1 MSEVDSN
8 ININMNKKMKKEK
21 KEKKIEETKNLE
33 LDKKLEQENKNLEEV
48 EIKNKSNQIIQDITI
63 EYLLKGSL
71 NKMNQSISKPTPFKN
86 KKFYRKRL
94 IQLTKDLLNE
104 DENERDENPVY
115 HPDIYRSFYKYINT
129 SIDYFQ
135 TIDRNDII
143 QEDYK
148 DLEEEELEWTLE
160 KKEDLFPEFNDDL
173 EHHGTIEHANKQMMR
188 QINMKNYTLDGLVK
202 RTVIKKEEPIL
213 PKKKKINLKD
223 PELKNKGVGKKNN
236 LTNN

>member
-1 MSEVDSN
+1 MN
-8 ININMNKKMKKEK
+8 IKKKEK
-21 KEKKIEETKNLE
+21 R
-33 LDKKLEQENKNLEEV
+33 DKKLDETNILELKEENKSDKEKNDNLEE
-48 EIKNKSNQIIQDITI
+48 EYNIKNKSDQIVEDITI
-63 EYLLKGSL
+63 EYLLSGSF
-71 NKMNQSISKPTPFKN
+71 NKRNQSISKPPPLKN

-94 IQLTKDLLNE
+94 IQLTKDLLT
-104 DENERDENPVY
+104 ENEIERTDQPVY
-115 HPDIYRSFYKYINT
+115 HPDIYRSFYQYINT

-148 DLEEEELEWTLE
+148 DLYGEREGEGEGITE
-160 KKEDLFPEFNDDL
+160 LFPEFKDDL
-173 EHHGTIEHANKQMMR
+173 EYNETLEKANKHMMR

>member
-1 MSEVDSN
+1 MN
-8 ININMNKKMKKEK
+8 IKKKEK
-21 KEKKIEETKNLE
+21 REKKLDKTNILELKEENQLDKEKN
-33 LDKKLEQENKNLEEV
+33 NNLEED

-63 EYLLKGSL
+63 EYLLNGSL
-71 NKMNQSISKPTPFKN
+71 NKMNQSISKATSLKN

-94 IQLTKDLLNE
+94 IQLTKDLLTETETETENKNE
-104 DENERDENPVY
+104 KADY
-115 HPDIYRSFYKYINT
+115 HPDIYRSFYQYINT

-148 DLEEEELEWTLE
+148 DLE
-160 KKEDLFPEFNDDL
+160 KEFGVEGEVEDNLFPEFNDL
-173 EHHGTIEHANKQMMR
+173 EYNETLEQANKHMMR

-223 PELKNKGVGKKNN
+223 PELKNKGVCKKNN

>member
-1 MSEVDSN
+1 MD
-8 ININMNKKMKKEK
+8 
-21 KEKKIEETKNLE
+21 
-33 LDKKLEQENKNLEEV
+33 LEEV
-48 EIKNKSNQIIQDITI
+48 EIKNKSDQIVQDITI
-63 EYLLKGSL
+63 EYLLNGSF
-71 NKMNQSISKPTPFKN
+71 NKRNQSILKPTPLKN

-94 IQLTKDLLNE
+94 IQLTKDLLT
-104 DENERDENPVY
+104 ENENENENGILEKPIY
-115 HPDIYRSFYKYINT
+115 HPDIYRSFYQYINT

-148 DLEEEELEWTLE
+148 DLYGEEKLVLEEEGET
-160 KKEDLFPEFNDDL
+160 DLFPEFKDDL
-173 EHHGTIEHANKQMMR
+173 EYNGTLEQANKHMMR
-188 QINMKNYTLDGLVK
+188 QINMRNYTLDGLVK

>member
-1 MSEVDSN
+1 MSNLDTDIHVKNNANSN
-8 ININMNKKMKKEK
+8 TKKKEK
-21 KEKKIEETKNLE
+21 KERKLELEKIEETNILMK
-33 LDKKLEQENKNLEEV
+33 ENEKQFEEDD
-48 EIKNKSNQIIQDITI
+48 IKNKSNQIVQDITI
-63 EYLLKGSL
+63 EYLLSGSL

-104 DENERDENPVY
+104 DDENPVY

-148 DLEEEELEWTLE
+148 DLELEG
-160 KKEDLFPEFNDDL
+160 KEDLFPEFNDNL
-173 EHHGTIEHANKQMMR
+173 EHHVTMEQVNKQMMR

>member
-1 MSEVDSN
+1 MN
-8 ININMNKKMKKEK
+8 INIKKKEK
-21 KEKKIEETKNLE
+21 KEKREKKIDETNILE
-33 LDKKLEQENKNLEEV
+33 LKEENKSEKEKNNNLEED

-63 EYLLKGSL
+63 EYLLNGSL
-71 NKMNQSISKPTPFKN
+71 NKMNQSVSKATSLKN

-94 IQLTKDLLNE
+94 IQLTKDLLT
-104 DENERDENPVY
+104 ENENENEKADY
-115 HPDIYRSFYKYINT
+115 HQDIYRSFYQYINT

-148 DLEEEELEWTLE
+148 DLE
-160 KKEDLFPEFNDDL
+160 KEFSVEGEVEDDLFPEFNDL
-173 EHHGTIEHANKQMMR
+173 EYNETLEQANKHMMR

-223 PELKNKGVGKKNN
+223 PELKNKGVCKKNN